1 MRQNEE
7 TKKYVSNKRSRQ
19 NFQKGINKMEI
30 SNQPDIQFKV
40 TVTSSGEQMS
50 LVKSF
55 NKEIESIRKYQT
67 EVTELKN
74 IVFELKNYT

>member
-74 IVFELKNYT
+74 IVIEMKNYT